1 MAGGIDWFRW
11 HHGSVTDPKFQLVA
25 RKSGAGLP
33 AVIAIW
39 AYVLE
44 KASEAT
50 ERGHF
55 GALDAEAVDCM
66 FALADGTTAR
76 VLSEMDV
83 RGLTLAGVV
92 LSWDKRQP
100 KREREDD
107 KSTERVRAHR
117 EKQRL
122 ESMGNTLE
130 RHETP
135 VERQETPRGE
145 ESRGEEN
152 SVTPNGVTCD
162 EGSASI
168 APGGEPDACPHQA
181 IIAAFHAAF
190 PAARH
195 VRDWTPARAA
205 TLRARWREK
214 RNRQRIEWW
223 EAFFAHCA
231 KSKFLT
237 GRSTPTPGRKPFE
250 LSLDWLIKSEN
261 FVKAL
266 EGGYHNVEDLEET
279 P

>member
-122 ESMGNTLE
+122 ESTWATPWNAMKRQWNAKKRLE
-130 RHETP
+130 ERR
-135 VERQETPRGE
+135 VE
-145 ESRGEEN
+145 
-152 SVTPNGVTCD
+152 
-162 EGSASI
+162 
-168 APGGEPDACPHQA
+168 
-181 IIAAFHAAF
+181 
-190 PAARH
+190 
-195 VRDWTPARAA
+195 
-205 TLRARWREK
+205 EK
-214 RNRQRIEWW
+214 R
-223 EAFFAHCA
+223 
-231 KSKFLT
+231 
-237 GRSTPTPGRKPFE
+237 KPC
-250 LSLDWLIKSEN
+250 N
-261 FVKAL
+261 
-266 EGGYHNVEDLEET
+266 